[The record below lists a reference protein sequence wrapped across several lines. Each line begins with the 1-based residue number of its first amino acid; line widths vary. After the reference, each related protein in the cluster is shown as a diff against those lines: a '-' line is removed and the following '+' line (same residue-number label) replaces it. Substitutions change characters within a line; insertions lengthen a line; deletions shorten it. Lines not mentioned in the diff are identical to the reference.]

1 MPSED
6 EKPNMPTQ
14 PPRYVRISRKAQRS
28 QPEPLPLPAHLGE
41 RPAATPQPPS
51 PRGQRQRQ
59 GQAQTAAGK
68 REPTVLRTPQP
79 NGAGPG
85 GGGTPAAGGAE
96 QHGSHGPSRSSRQ
109 RGARGTERNG
119 TGTARCT
126 SAASAAAAQPQPLV
140 PPQEGPA
147 RLSPTGVTEPEAAAA
162 VIITGMSGR
171 VRAAGP
177 GKAKQRETG

>member
-1 MPSED
+1 
-6 EKPNMPTQ
+6 MPTQ

-85 GGGTPAAGGAE
+85 GSGTPAAGGAE

-119 TGTARCT
+119 AVHQRSLRRRRAAPTFG
-126 SAASAAAAQPQPLV
+126 SAAGRAR
-140 PPQEGPA
+140 PA
-147 RLSPTGVTEPEAAAA
+147 LAHRCDGARGCRCGYHHGNVWA
-162 VIITGMSGR
+162 
-171 VRAAGP
+171 RAGCGAGK
-177 GKAKQRETG
+177 GKAA